1 MKPTYAP
8 CPSAAQRIRTIRRTM
23 CTALLLGMFAPL
35 TGCRQSSSGA
45 ETPPAPA
52 PVEPTATPNPAPTP
66 TSVAPPPAGPTAVQ
80 SAFRNAAVDPPP
92 GYAGPLFQLSA
103 DYPTQAPVIT
113 PGNSPWLKVK
123 VDFGDGKKAPNFKKG
138 GWAEYMKV
146 ILDYVKRDQDPN
158 LANEVGFKTQIAGT
172 NQWFHMPW
180 MAFDLHSG
188 REFVHGCTNERTAFL
203 DDLNGPSHRIPERS
217 VPKKCEVLN
226 KAGFES
232 WSVGFYNDFG
242 GWAIGQAIPHQGNTA
257 GVPQTVADT
266 QGNTIIKG
274 LPFPEG
280 TLVTKILT
288 TSAPPECVPAL
299 KNAPAWTVDRH
310 KYDAATSSYLCEREV
325 GTTHILQLD
334 VAVVDSRSP
343 IRWVYGTFIYDG
355 NVGGKT
361 FWERLVPLGV
371 EWGSDP
377 DTWPATQPK
386 ESKPV
391 LQSVLN
397 PNVHTYQHEG
407 CNGRLAGPVDNPK
420 SSCVSCHAA
429 GYAVA
434 PVGTVMVQGLPGTG
448 NIPPIFGFDGLCPL
462 PDTTQLTDAQLQNN
476 KDYFANYAFP
486 AAYPGYPSLISMDSS
501 LQLQEAMSQYAVYVT
516 NNQAPLACK
525 ANGG

>member
-1 MKPTYAP
+1 MKPISI
-8 CPSAAQRIRTIRRTM
+8 PSHEAHAQVHGRRRTALIL
-23 CTALLLGMFAPL
+23 TALL
-35 TGCRQSSSGA
+35 TSVSSCHQSSSGV
-45 ETPPAPA
+45 ETPPSPMPA
-52 PVEPTATPNPAPTP
+52 DPTTGPTATSTSTAPPSPPAPTP
-66 TSVAPPPAGPTAVQ
+66 EQ

-92 GYAGPLFQLSA
+92 GYTGPLFQLSA
-103 DYPTQAPVIT
+103 EFPSQAPVVT
-113 PGNSPWLKVK
+113 PDNSPWLEVK
-123 VDFGDGKKAPNFKKG
+123 VDFGDGKKAVNFKKG
-138 GWAEYMKV
+138 GWADYMKV
-146 ILDYVKRDQDPN
+146 ILDYVKREQDPN
-158 LANEVGFKTQIAGT
+158 LANEVGFKARVGGQVRWY
-172 NQWFHMPW
+172 NMPW

-203 DDLNGPSHRIPERS
+203 DDLNGPTHKFPERS
-217 VPKKCEVLN
+217 VSEKCEQLN

-232 WSVGFYNDFG
+232 WSVGYYNDFG
-242 GWAIGQAIPHQGNTA
+242 GWAIGQAIPRQGNAA
-257 GVPQTVADT
+257 GVPQTVTDA
-266 QGNTIIKG
+266 QGSTLMKG
-274 LPFPEG
+274 LPFPQG

-310 KYDAATSSYLCEREV
+310 KYDAATSSYSCDRELN
-325 GTTHILQLD
+325 TTHVLQLD
-334 VAVVDSRSP
+334 VAVVDARSP

-355 NVGGKT
+355 SLPGAT
-361 FWERLVPLGV
+361 FWERLAPLGV
-371 EWGSDP
+371 QWGSDP
-377 DTWPATQPK
+377 DTWPATQPQQ
-386 ESKPV
+386 SKAI

-397 PNVHTYQHEG
+397 PNVRTYQHEG

-420 SSCVSCHAA
+420 SSCVSCHGA

-462 PDTTQLTDAQLQNN
+462 PDTTQLSATQLENN
-476 KDYFANYAFP
+476 HNYFSNYAFP

-525 ANGG
+525 NSGG

>member
-1 MKPTYAP
+1 MKPTY
-8 CPSAAQRIRTIRRTM
+8 
-23 CTALLLGMFAPL
+23 
-35 TGCRQSSSGA
+35 SSSSTVQRSRTTSRVTCTTLLFAFAASLTACHQGSSGPEAPPSPMPA
-45 ETPPAPA
+45 ET
-52 PVEPTATPNPAPTP
+52 VTPSPSPAPTP
-66 TSVAPPPAGPTAVQ
+66 TTVAPTPSGPTAAQ
-80 SAFRNAAVDPPP
+80 SAFRNAAVDAPP
-92 GYAGPLFQLSA
+92 GYSGPLFQLSA

-113 PGNSPWLKVK
+113 SENSPWLKVK
-123 VDFGDGKKAPNFKKG
+123 VDFGDGKKAPHFKRG
-138 GWAEYMKV
+138 GWSDYMKV
-146 ILDYVKRDQDPN
+146 ILDYVKQEQDPN
-158 LANEVGFKTQIAGT
+158 LANEIGFKTQIAGQT
-172 NQWFHMPW
+172 RWFHMPW

-203 DDLNGPSHRIPERS
+203 DDLNGPTHRFPERS
-217 VPKKCEVLN
+217 VPKKCEQLN

-242 GWAIGQAIPHQGNTA
+242 GWAIGQAIPHQGGSA
-257 GVPQTVADT
+257 GVPQTVADS

-299 KNAPAWTVDRH
+299 KNAPSWTVDRH
-310 KYDAATSSYLCEREV
+310 QYDAATSSYSCKRELNP
-325 GTTHILQLD
+325 THVLQVD
-334 VAVVDSRSP
+334 VAVVDGRSP

-355 NVGGKT
+355 SLAGKT
-361 FWERLVPLGV
+361 FWDRLVPLGV

-377 DTWPATQPK
+377 DTWPATQPNQ
-386 ESKPV
+386 SKPV

-397 PNVHTYQHEG
+397 TNVRTYQHEG

-476 KDYFANYAFP
+476 KDYFSNYAFP
-486 AAYPGYPSLISMDSS
+486 TAYPGYPSLISMDSS

-525 ANGG
+525 TGG